1 MNTKRTIERLK
12 TYGSVFVVW
21 HAAAAI
27 AMAASNELGSE
38 VTSTRTQGGEFVKL
52 SYKKSPKALSR
63 NEEIAKREALNLCAM
78 FGYQVRQWPHYIQVK
93 KDVYSKSYRTWQEV
107 AIAIKRDMD
116 TVM

>member
-1 MNTKRTIERLK
+1 MDTKRTIERLK

-38 VTSTRTQGGEFVKL
+38 VTSTRTHGGEFVKL
-52 SYKKSPKALSR
+52 SYKKSPKVLSR

-93 KDVYSKSYRTWQEV
+93 HGMDSQSFRTWQEV
-107 AIAIKRDMD
+107 CNIVKRNIAAIM
-116 TVM
+116 